1 MRRKLIVSFVVVLA
15 GWAGVS
21 QANAQ
26 EIATVDAVRTD
37 LNEACNYSGAGVLA
51 NLTECLAAVDRA
63 IVTVGAYSGVPQVPP
78 QVDIGYLLCALL
90 LERPSLATLIIDKI
104 DLSGNGNLALGCSNA
119 LGSTWVGPR
128 PIISPA

>member
-26 EIATVDAVRTD
+26 EIATVDEVRTD
-37 LNEACNYSGAGVLA
+37 LNDECIYSVA